1 MQVCFW
7 SCPLMLST
15 GRSGMDSV
23 AVWVIVLQSTY
34 ARFDECYIR
43 STVMVAPSLN
53 GFIQSKFTLSFGT
66 SNTTTV
72 RIHFWKRF
80 SLKILWAYYSRVS
93 ILCKGPSN
101 RVLQKIK
108 SFAYSHFGYFE
119 PRRIR
124 WWKPFFV
131 KMAFSYSICPAKF
144 FGQIS
149 KIADISRLRKYFI
162 FSHGWISV
170 S

>member
-23 AVWVIVLQSTY
+23 AVWVIVLQSTN

-119 PRRIR
+119 PRK
-124 WWKPFFV
+124 KPFFI
-131 KMAFSYSICPAKF
+131 KMSFLKLLPRLKFGHGHITMLICLTVYE
-144 FGQIS
+144 S
-149 KIADISRLRKYFI
+149 
-162 FSHGWISV
+162 
-170 S
+170 